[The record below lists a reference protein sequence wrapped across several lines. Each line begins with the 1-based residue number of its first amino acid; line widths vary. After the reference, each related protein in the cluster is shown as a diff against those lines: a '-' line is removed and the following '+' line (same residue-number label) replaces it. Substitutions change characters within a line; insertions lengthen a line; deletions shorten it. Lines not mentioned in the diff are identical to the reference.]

1 MKEKNWYKKQN
12 PFNVKFNVQQQPSRP
27 FIMGLKPRK
36 KCCDR
41 AVANDAD
48 EDVKGATT
56 TMTTMMMMMKH
67 NLMMTRMTII
77 MLLPPPPMV
86 AIPTGHC
93 ADGDDAGSN
102 RTRTTSTST
111 SNSLLFRT
119 VAIVVAISSF
129 SSSHTARLLRQHKA

>member
-36 KCCDR
+36 KSCDR

-56 TMTTMMMMMKH
+56 KMTTMMMMKH
-67 NLMMTRMTII
+67 NLMMMRMTII
-77 MLLPPPPMV
+77 MPMV
-86 AIPTGHC
+86 AIPTGRS

-102 RTRTTSTST
+102 RARTTSTST

-129 SSSHTARLLRQHKA
+129 STPLPARLLRQRKA